1 MHKCLGIYH
10 TNVHVMLRHARGPV
24 QLRGNR
30 AIHLIHSLFSSADI
44 QMLEHVRIKKYPS
57 ADEVSL
63 KLLEKGKQTPTTVKL
78 SEALARFEP
87 LSYLV
92 QTKAGTEE
100 TPGTYKFL
108 KFNDPALPQNQR
120 KAGPM
125 SKRYYKR
132 RGRSK
137 ETHLNTDCPPALLR
151 HKIKLAYS
159 FLLEG
164 SRMEFHLRSK
174 AAARAESVDSALR
187 RHLHLRPDAILAAM
201 PPGTTMLALP
211 GTTQPPD
218 KELERNSKLFAN
230 KTSDVFWAMENGP
243 ALKRLNLHTSSKI
256 KKLGT
261 WTNHQKYIQTV
272 RDEIQEIR
280 RRKIA
285 KREARDEQAI
295 KERMGVRFR
304 MGRGTED
311 ADLPHLSDL
320 MPKEGRDGDGSSGSD
335 APATSGYLRFTHPRR
350 KIKEVDTR

>member
-1 MHKCLGIYH
+1 
-10 TNVHVMLRHARGPV
+10 MLRHARGPV
-24 QLRGNR
+24 QPRGNR
-30 AIHLIHSLFSSADI
+30 AIHLIHSLFSSADVH
-44 QMLEHVRIKKYPS
+44 MLEHVRIKKYPS

-87 LSYLV
+87 FSYLV

-108 KFNDPALPQNQR
+108 KFNDPGLPQNKR
-120 KAGPM
+120 KVGPM

-151 HKIKLAYS
+151 HKMKLAYG

-164 SRMEFHLRSK
+164 SRMEFHIRSK
-174 AAARAESVDSALR
+174 AEARGESVDSAFR

-218 KELERNSKLFAN
+218 KELERKSKLFVN

-256 KKLGT
+256 KELGT
-261 WTNHQKYIQTV
+261 WTNHQKYIGTV
-272 RDEIQEIR
+272 RDEIQETR
-280 RRKIA
+280 RRKAA
-285 KREARDEQAI
+285 KREARTQQAI
-295 KERMGVRFR
+295 KERMGLRFR
-304 MGRGTED
+304 VGRRTEDAED

-320 MPKEGRDGDGSSGSD
+320 MPKRGRDDDGSSASD
-335 APATSGYLRFTHPRR
+335 TPARSGYLRFTHPRR
-350 KIKEVDTR
+350 KITEVDPR